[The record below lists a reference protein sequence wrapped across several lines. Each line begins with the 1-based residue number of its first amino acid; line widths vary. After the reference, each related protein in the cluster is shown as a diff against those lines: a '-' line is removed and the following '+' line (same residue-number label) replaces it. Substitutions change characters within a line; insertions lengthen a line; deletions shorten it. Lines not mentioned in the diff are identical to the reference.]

1 MIDELI
7 GSTLSRELV
16 VIILSALPITEL
28 RGALPVGIRLF
39 QLPWYQAFPLAVIGN
54 MLPVPFLLL
63 FLQSLFKTIRRTDP
77 GRRLVNSLLSHT
89 RRHAAIVEKY
99 GIIGLM
105 LLVAVPLPGT
115 GAWTGSMV
123 AFLLGLSWHRALLS
137 ITVGVLVSGIIVTAL
152 SLLGWSGVIIA
163 GVGLLGI
170 VLLGLWKA

>member
-1 MIDELI
+1 MLDELI
-7 GSTLSRELV
+7 GSTLSRELI
-16 VIILSALPITEL
+16 VIIISALPITEL

-39 QLPWYQAFPLAVIGN
+39 QLPWYQAFFLAVIGN

-77 GRRLVNSLLSHT
+77 GRRLVNSLLRHT
-89 RRHAAIVEKY
+89 RRHSAIVEKY

-137 ITVGVLVSGIIVTAL
+137 ITVGVLVSGVIVTAL
-152 SLLGWSGVIIA
+152 SLLGWGGVIIA
-163 GVGLLGI
+163 GVGLVAI

>member
-1 MIDELI
+1 MLDELI
-7 GSTLSRELV
+7 GSTLSRELI
-16 VIILSALPITEL
+16 VIIISALPITEL
-28 RGALPVGIRLF
+28 RGALPLGIRLF
-39 QLPWYQAFPLAVIGN
+39 QLPWYQAFFLAVIGN

-77 GRRLVNSLLSHT
+77 GRRLVNSLLRHT
-89 RRHAAIVEKY
+89 RRHSAIVEKY

-137 ITVGVLVSGIIVTAL
+137 ITVGVLVSGVIVTAL
-152 SLLGWSGVIIA
+152 SLLGWGGVIIA
-163 GVGLLGI
+163 GVGLVAI

>member
-1 MIDELI
+1 MLDELI

-16 VIILSALPITEL
+16 VIIISALPVTEL

-39 QLPWYQAFPLAVIGN
+39 QLPWYQAFFLAVIGN

-77 GRRLVNSLLSHT
+77 GRRLVNSLLRHT
-89 RRHAAIVEKY
+89 RRHSAIVEKY

-137 ITVGVLVSGIIVTAL
+137 ITVGVLVSGVIVTAL
-152 SLLGWSGVIIA
+152 SLLGWGGVIIA
-163 GVGLLGI
+163 GVGLVAI

>member
-1 MIDELI
+1 MLDELI

-28 RGALPVGIRLF
+28 RGALPVAIRLF

-63 FLQSLFKTIRRTDP
+63 GLQWLFKTISRTAL
-77 GRRLVNSLLSHT
+77 GRRLVDSLLRRT
-89 RRHAAIVEKY
+89 RRHSAIVEKY
-99 GIIGLM
+99 GVIGLM

-115 GAWTGSMV
+115 GAWTGSLV
-123 AFLLGLSWHRALLS
+123 AFLLGLGWRRAFLS
-137 ITVGVLVSGIIVTAL
+137 ITVGVLVSGVIVTAL
-152 SLLGWSGVIIA
+152 SLLGWGGVIIA
-163 GVGLLGI
+163 GVGLVAI

>member
-1 MIDELI
+1 MLDELI
-7 GSTLSRELV
+7 GSTLSRELI
-16 VIILSALPITEL
+16 VIIISALPVTEL

-39 QLPWYQAFPLAVIGN
+39 QLPWYQAFFLAVIGN

-77 GRRLVNSLLSHT
+77 GRRLVNSLLRHT
-89 RRHAAIVEKY
+89 RRHSAIVEKY

-137 ITVGVLVSGIIVTAL
+137 IAVGVLVSGVIVTAL
-152 SLLGWSGVIIA
+152 SLLGWGGVIIA
-163 GVGLLGI
+163 GVGLVGI